1 MKKSAVNPH
10 LFVRDIKRSWPIW
23 VGMCYIYIST
33 YFPRLLSESYAYETR
48 FTLGNLS
55 VFIPVADFLLV
66 LLVFG
71 FMNNSRSAN
80 FFFSL
85 PIKRGSLFL
94 TKTLACLVVTF
105 IPAILAGIVPIIAH
119 PGDPVP
125 VYLFAQI
132 LLAHV
137 TFLGTAL
144 FCMVIIGQSIAF
156 AAISAIFQFTAYGI
170 YYMLSSILSASIYGF
185 YGSFGMGRI
194 VQYLT
199 PVWYFTQSAFYN
211 DPYNIYY
218 TVADVTHNRNNDI
231 LLFSALMALGGLAL
245 GIIAFFAFKKRKAES
260 AGDIVV
266 FKFLQPIFKYCVAF
280 CSSLLFT
287 RLMLSALNFTN
298 DVITHRNLPLV
309 CLMLIVNTALGY
321 FITEMLIQKKFN
333 VFKRTWKGCAV
344 IATLIVAAM
353 CFVEF
358 DVLGIETDIP
368 DIDSITSVHVLG
380 TNGATYEE
388 LSDIENAIALHQY
401 LLAHKDEIETSK
413 IDFYN
418 SETVRVSTGDGNTSP
433 VGEERNRI
441 EHYKYENDAIAWEY
455 FQNFFGARYPNSIQ
469 IYYNLEDGK
478 VLSRSYISSR
488 LYGDETATLEL
499 GEMYYK
505 LAHTYA
511 YAQDQQFRS
520 NIDELDG
527 SDITVSIVCG
537 DTTKK
542 LDKSLVNDLYY
553 AIQADMRD
561 LNIVVDELAPRAT
574 ARPETLM
581 EDRIEF
587 TLRRKNEEQHGGSYA
602 ATDRA
607 YTEYTWGS
615 VTLDTRAKNTLAVLE
630 REGIAVD

>member
-1 MKKSAVNPH
+1 MKKSAVNLH

-23 VGMCYIYIST
+23 VGMCYVYIST
-33 YFPRLLSESYAYETR
+33 YFPRLLSESYAYGSR

-55 VFIPVADFLLV
+55 VLIPVADFLLV

-71 FMNNSRSAN
+71 FMNNTRSAN

-94 TKTLACLVVTF
+94 TKTLACVVVTF
-105 IPAILAGIVPIIAH
+105 IPALLAGIVPIIAH

-132 LLAHV
+132 MLAHV

-144 FCMVIIGQSIAF
+144 FCMVIIGQSVAF
-156 AAISAIFQFTAYGI
+156 AAISTIFQVTAYGVYTI
-170 YYMLSSILSASIYGF
+170 ISSILSASIYGF
-185 YGSFGMGRI
+185 HGSLGMGR
-194 VQYLT
+194 VVEYLT
-199 PVWYFTQSAFYN
+199 PVFRFMNNGFYN
-211 DPYNIYY
+211 EPYNIYY
-218 TVADVTHNRNNDI
+218 TVAGVTHNNNNDT
-231 LLFSALMALGGLAL
+231 LLFSVLMALGGLAL
-245 GIIAFFAFKKRKAES
+245 GVFSVFAFKKRKAES

-280 CSSLLFT
+280 CSALLFT
-287 RLMLSALNFTN
+287 MLILSALNITN
-298 DVITHRNLPLV
+298 GAITHSNLPLV
-309 CLMLIVNTALGY
+309 CLLLIINTALGY

-358 DVLGIETDIP
+358 DVLDIEMDIP
-368 DIDSITSVHVLG
+368 DIDSIAHVDVVG
-380 TNGATYEE
+380 ANGASYNE

-413 IDFYN
+413 IDYYK
-418 SETVRVSTGDGNTSP
+418 SETVRVSMGDGNTLP
-433 VGEERNRI
+433 VGEDRNRT
-441 EHYKYENDAIAWEY
+441 EPVKYEDFQWEY
-455 FQNFFGARYPNSIQ
+455 FQSFFAARYPNSIQ
-469 IYYNLEDGK
+469 FYYYLENGNM
-478 VLSRSYISSR
+478 LSRSYASSK
-488 LYGDETATLEL
+488 LYGDEAATLEI

-511 YAQDQQFRS
+511 YAQSQKFWRS
-520 NIDELDG
+520 SDELEDG

-542 LDKSLVNDLYY
+542 LNTSLKKELYN
-553 AIQADMRD
+553 AIQTDMRD
-561 LNIVVDELAPRAT
+561 LNILVDEYAPSA
-574 ARPETLM
+574 AKRPETLM
-581 EDRIEF
+581 DDRIVF
-587 TLRRKNEEQHGGSYA
+587 TIKYVQEERYGLYA
-602 ATDRA
+602 PAVSRVV
-607 YTEYTWGS
+607 ENTWGS

-630 REGIAVD
+630 REGIEVD